1 MCLMQ
6 VLVQMLIGLLLFDE
20 DSIFIT
26 AQFALSLIAVVLL
39 VVILIFGNNPGHE
52 KGCIMQGIH
61 SWVCYVIG
69 VCSLLTALNGFVK
82 LWGKYRQ
89 KMSKKSE
96 KRTPLLPLS

>member
-1 MCLMQ
+1 MQ

-39 VVILIFGNNPGHE
+39 VVILIFGKNPGYE

-61 SWVCYVIG
+61 SWVCYVIV

-82 LWGKYRQ
+82 IWGKYRQ
-89 KMSKKSE
+89 KKSE
-96 KRTPLLPLS
+96 KRTPLLPLP